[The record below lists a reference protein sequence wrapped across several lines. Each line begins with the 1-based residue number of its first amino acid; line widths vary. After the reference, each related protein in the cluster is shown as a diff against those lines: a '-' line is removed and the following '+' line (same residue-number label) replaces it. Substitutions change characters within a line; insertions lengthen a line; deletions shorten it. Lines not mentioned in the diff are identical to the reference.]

1 MHVSKCQSNIGAMN
15 SSSRSTRLNLG
26 SGNSL
31 TPACVVKQPTCGKLS
46 VLHTRGS
53 SSSNVS
59 RQAKALSSVA
69 ATPFVTLVT
78 ALIRRSTVDRK
89 AACGP
94 LITALFEK
102 FTEQAIKGIMGSQ
115 RESKALGASEVGQAA
130 ITICDLLQG
139 AMDNMPAA
147 YWFRSSLNTS
157 CLV

>member
-46 VLHTRGS
+46 LFRTRGS
-53 SSSNVS
+53 CSSNVS

-69 ATPFVTLVT
+69 ATPFLTLAT
-78 ALIRRSTVDRK
+78 ALVWRSTVDRK
-89 AACGP
+89 AACGL

-130 ITICDLLQG
+130 RLTCHLLQG
-139 AMDNMPAA
+139 AVDNMPVAF
-147 YWFRSSLNTS
+147 WFRLSLNTS